1 LEELSKD
8 KLTVLIKGCLKK
20 DRNSQRLLYTQY
32 FSLGMSIA
40 LRYSNSREE
49 ATEILN
55 DSFIKV
61 FNKLSTYQIEK
72 SFNGWLRRIIINTA
86 LDAYRKNKKHYHH
99 VPVEEAIVS
108 YEENLDDIKYDDLI
122 LLIQKLSPTY
132 KTIFNLYIID
142 GHSHE
147 EIAEMLDISVGAS
160 KSGLSRARENL
171 RKMLKK
177 EYNISYARNSR

>member
-1 LEELSKD
+1 MDQLPKD
-8 KLTVLIKGCLKK
+8 KLAALIKGCLEK
-20 DRNSQRLLYTQY
+20 DRNSQRLLYTKY
-32 FSLGMSIA
+32 FNLGMSIA

-49 ATEILN
+49 AIEILN

-61 FNKLSTYQIEK
+61 FNKISTYQIEK

-99 VPVEEAIVS
+99 APIEEHIVS
-108 YEENLDDIKYDDLI
+108 YQENFDDIKYDEL
-122 LLIQKLSPTY
+122 LKLIQQLSPTY
-132 KTIFNLYIID
+132 KAIFNLYVID

-147 EIAEMLDISVGAS
+147 EIAEMLEISVGAS

-177 EYNISYARNSR
+177 VYQIDYARNSR